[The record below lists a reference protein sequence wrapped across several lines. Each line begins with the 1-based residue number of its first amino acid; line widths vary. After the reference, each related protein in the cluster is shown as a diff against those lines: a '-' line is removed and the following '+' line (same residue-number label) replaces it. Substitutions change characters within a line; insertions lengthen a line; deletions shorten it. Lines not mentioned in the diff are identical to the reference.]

1 MLKRNTGG
9 NWRFNLT
16 IEATESEIDDT
27 LYVYSPINTTST
39 VSFKLYN
46 KNSSPDDFMTYFT
59 ADSDPEFSITPK
71 MGSFSSSLNDP

>member
-1 MLKRNTGG
+1 M
-9 NWRFNLT
+9 
-16 IEATESEIDDT
+16 T
-27 LYVYSPINTTST
+27 LYMFTPLLILLPQVGLLML

>member
-1 MLKRNTGG
+1 M
-9 NWRFNLT
+9 
-16 IEATESEIDDT
+16 T
-27 LYVYSPINTTST
+27 LYMFTPLLILLLQVGLLML